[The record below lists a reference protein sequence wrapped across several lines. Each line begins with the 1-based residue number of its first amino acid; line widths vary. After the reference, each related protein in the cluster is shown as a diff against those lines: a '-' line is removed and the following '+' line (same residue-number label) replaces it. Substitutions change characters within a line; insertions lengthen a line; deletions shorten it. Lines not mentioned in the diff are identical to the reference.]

1 MEDYSL
7 LTFPLWILFPWLK
20 ISRISISRFSKLDV
34 KCNWLR
40 PKFRSSRQ
48 RSSRSILVILSP
60 PLPKKDQ
67 ASRRNSINNKTENE
81 TREESSIL
89 YAIRSTGP
97 VIRSMF
103 AETWIFYT
111 SFFLKRAHTNDSSNS
126 KKDTYTRDL
135 LFSTVLDLRH
145 FSLFIFFC
153 LASIDFFLIF
163 SFFFS
168 FPPSLLNF
176 SERTH
181 SCRFDL
187 TPVQSSPLIVLR
199 V

>member
-1 MEDYSL
+1 MKQERNRVSY
-7 LTFPLWILFPWLK
+7 T
-20 ISRISISRFSKLDV
+20 
-34 KCNWLR
+34 
-40 PKFRSSRQ
+40 RSDS
-48 RSSRSILVILSP
+48 
-60 PLPKKDQ
+60 
-67 ASRRNSINNKTENE
+67 
-81 TREESSIL
+81 
-89 YAIRSTGP
+89 STGP

-111 SFFLKRAHTNDSSNS
+111 SFFLKRAHIDDSSNS